1 MRNVVPSP
9 TASTTPASSMPGIK
23 GGRTP
28 ISASWS
34 TVNCRPLRK
43 LMSVGLTVAAETRIR
58 TSPPPGVGS
67 GSSDTSNTSGLPS
80 RKKVTAR
87 MSVPSAEL
95 AVVPAHDLFGD
106 DLEHDTLGRASRGS
120 RIHRCRIR
128 LRDRPSLERRPHRG
142 LALEDLA
149 AAANHDP
156 PQLGVL
162 VAGLHHERHLGVA
175 PDVDDLLGLAVRGH
189 VEGAIA
195 GEVVHGYDVGEAI
208 PIDRG
213 EGGLLA
219 LPEERCLLV
228 GAELDQ
234 LASIDGHL
242 CSSPPFVPGT
252 STASCPCGAFL
263 EGETF

>member
-9 TASTTPASSMPGIK
+9 TASTTPANSMPGIK

-80 RKKVTAR
+80 REKVTAR

-106 DLEHDTLGRASRGS
+106 DLEHDALGRAGRGP
-120 RIHRCRIR
+120 RVHRCRIR
-128 LRDRPSLERRPHRG
+128 LRDRPSLERRPHRR
-142 LALEDLA
+142 LAFEDLA

-175 PDVDDLLGLAVRGH
+175 PDVDDLLGFAVGGH
-189 VEGAIA
+189 VEDAVA
-195 GEVVHGYDVGEAI
+195 SEVVHGHHVGEAI
-208 PIDRG
+208 PVDRR

-219 LPEERCLLV
+219 LPEERGLLV
-228 GAELDQ
+228 EAELDL
-234 LASIDGHL
+234 LASIDGHPS
-242 CSSPPFVPGT
+242 SSPLSFRGPARPHAHAAR
-252 STASCPCGAFL
+252 S
-263 EGETF
+263 